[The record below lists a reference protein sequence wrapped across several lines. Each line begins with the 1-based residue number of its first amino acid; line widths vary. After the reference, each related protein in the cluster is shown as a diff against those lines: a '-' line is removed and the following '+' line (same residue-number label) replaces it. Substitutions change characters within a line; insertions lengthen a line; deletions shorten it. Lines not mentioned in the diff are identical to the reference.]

1 MKKGILHTAMPFSF
15 FIRIPC
21 KNLYIQSVRCKLNAT
36 WSEGPLFKIFRANN
50 FLDRATLNCSNTAK
64 HVVVIQLN
72 KFVALFR
79 GFGTGDKLYFA
90 IHSCCDFLFKRS
102 R

>member
-1 MKKGILHTAMPFSF
+1 MKKGILHTAMPLSF

-21 KNLYIQSVRCKLNAT
+21 KNLYIQSVLCKLNAT
-36 WSEGPLFKIFRANN
+36 WSEGPLFKLFRANN
-50 FLDRATLNCSNTAK
+50 FLDSATLLSSNSAK
-64 HVVVIQLN
+64 HAVVMQPN
-72 KFVALFR
+72 MFVALFHYL
-79 GFGTGDKLYFA
+79 GTGDKLYFA